1 MLTLTKIYAVKTG
14 QPRRQ
19 MCKIANVPICKFTKN
34 IMGIDI
40 KKDRENPAFF
50 IEESHKLVYAE
61 GYKNNAC
68 IYICL

>member
-1 MLTLTKIYAVKTG
+1 
-14 QPRRQ
+14 
-19 MCKIANVPICKFTKN
+19 
-34 IMGIDI
+34 MGIDI